1 MDDEVKK
8 RKRPKVLVVND
19 DGLSEGYQRGI
30 QQLAVAIEKELNAHV
45 AVVAPFEFQ
54 AHTSFSITSFEDCT
68 ACKRD
73 DWGTNIKVY
82 AVLRTPVDCIKF
94 AFGHLFSILNWDSP
108 DLVLS
113 GVNYGANIGTD
124 LLYSGTIA
132 AAFNARFEAMRD
144 SKKYSPPP
152 AIAVSLCQPDLATHI
167 SLENCKFWKFDDAIR
182 VTICL
187 AKLLLESNSQPSDV
201 IWNVN
206 VPHQVKTSE
215 EGTIF
220 CAVTKP
226 GQLTPTESIVTNVRQ
241 VKKGQIQFRIGTRH
255 ERVSNP
261 GTDCTAIQ
269 KGLVSLTPLKLT
281 PTLYCPFD
289 ISQGLSSRL
298 EEVSELKIVESHCYD
313 PMASS
318 SWLDNKKSSMLKK
331 FLFPALIYFLGI
343 ATTFIYSKGK
353 IVCQRLRRLEVQVI
367 PELMTKTNEL
377 VH

>member
-30 QQLAVAIEKELNAHV
+30 QQLAVAIERELDAHV

-54 AHTSFSITSFEDCT
+54 AHPSFSITSFEDCT
-68 ACKRD
+68 ACKRE
-73 DWGTNIKVY
+73 DWGNNIKVY

-94 AFGHLFSILNWDSP
+94 AFGHLFSLLNWDGP
-108 DLVLS
+108 DLVVS

-144 SKKYSPPP
+144 GNKYSPPP
-152 AIAVSLCQPDLATHI
+152 AIAVSLCQPDLSSNI
-167 SLENCKFWKFDDAIR
+167 SLEDCKLWKFNDAIR

-187 AKLLLESNSQPSDV
+187 AKLLLESNSQPREV

-206 VPHQVKTSE
+206 VPQRVKTSE
-215 EGTIF
+215 DGTIF

-226 GQLTPTESIVTNVRQ
+226 GQLTPTEAIVTNVRQ
-241 VKKGQIQFRIGTRH
+241 TKKGQIQFRIGTRH
-255 ERVSNP
+255 ERKSKP

-289 ISQGLSSRL
+289 ISEGLSSRL
-298 EEVSELKIVESHCYD
+298 EKISELKVVESHCYD
-313 PMASS
+313 PKASS
-318 SWLDNKKSSMLKK
+318 SWHDVRKTSVWGNILVLTLSY
-331 FLFPALIYFLGI
+331 ILGV
-343 ATTFIYSKGK
+343 ATNFIYSKRK
-353 IVCQRLRRLEVQVI
+353 IVCQRLRRFQFQVI
-367 PELMTKTNEL
+367 PELMTKTDKL
-377 VH
+377 I

>member
-1 MDDEVKK
+1 MEDEVKK
-8 RKRPKVLVVND
+8 RKRPRVLVVND

-30 QQLAVAIEKELNAHV
+30 QQLAVTIERELNAHV

-54 AHTSFSITSFEDCT
+54 AHPSFSITSFQDCT

-94 AFGHLFSILNWDSP
+94 AFGHLFSLLNWDCP
-108 DLVLS
+108 DLVVS

-144 SKKYSPPP
+144 SKKDSPPP
-152 AIAVSLCQPDLATHI
+152 AIAVSLCQPDLSTHI
-167 SLENCKFWKFDDAIR
+167 SLENRKLWKFNDAIR

-187 AKLLLESNSQPSDV
+187 AKLLLESNNLPPDV

-206 VPHQVKTSE
+206 VPHKVKTSE
-215 EGTIF
+215 DGTIF

-241 VKKGQIQFRIGTRH
+241 TKKGQIQFRIGTRH
-255 ERVSNP
+255 ERVSKP

-289 ISQGLSSRL
+289 ISKGLSSRL
-298 EEVSELKIVESHCYD
+298 EKVSELKIVESHCYD
-313 PMASS
+313 PMASY
-318 SWLDNKKSSMLKK
+318 SWRNDRKTSLLKK
-331 FLFPALIYFLGI
+331 FLVFGLSYFLGL

-353 IVCQRLRRLEVQVI
+353 IVCQRLRRFQFQVI

-377 VH
+377 I